1 MVLTLFAL
9 LLAFSIITLYN
20 QRQEAQAAVSRE
32 ADDLA
37 EVGRDAQQFEL
48 PPPASQHAAPKYV
61 APTTRVIH
69 KYACEVERNEFP
81 SMVSGKHLGTSTPQY
96 LTAIFDSLRKQ
107 HPKAGAQ
114 TAFFMSAVTQLNDAV
129 AQRRDRLE
137 HVNSDLPFPLA
148 LLLLITA
155 GVSIFLIVLIAFARL
170 RGGWRQ
176 SVAELAVIAAVAGV
190 VAVGLFACLL
200 FEFPFSGPLAV
211 TDRVFLTLHGC

>member
-1 MVLTLFAL
+1 L
-9 LLAFSIITLYN
+9 LLAFSIVTLYT

-37 EVGRDAQQFEL
+37 EVSRDAQQFEL
-48 PPPASQHAAPKYV
+48 PPPAYAAAEYV

-69 KYACEVERNEFP
+69 KYACEVEQNEFP

-96 LTAIFDSLRKQ
+96 LTAIFNSLRNQ

-211 TDRVFLTLHGC
+211 TDRVFLTLHGCIVVHP